1 VVLVGPRPDMTFGLD
16 NLPYGSLVGRDGER
30 IAAVRLGDEA
40 LDLRHVDGSLFADG
54 SLDAFLAAGPQA
66 WADVRGAAAALLEAD
81 ALRLLPLADC
91 RPVLAFTVA
100 DYVDFYAS
108 EQHAATAGLILRP
121 GTDPLPENW
130 RHLPVGY
137 HGRSGSVVVSGT
149 SVRRPSG
156 MLGAQEF
163 GPTQRLDFEAELA
176 FVVGVAGSE
185 IAVSD
190 ADEHVFGVCLLNDW
204 SARDIQRFETRP
216 LGPFLGKSFATSASP
231 WITPL
236 AALAGARVAPVQDPQ
251 PLPHLRDT
259 DPPHGLALDLE
270 VRVNGTVVSRPG
282 FAGMY
287 WTYAQMLA
295 HLTSNGSSVRT
306 GDLFASGTVSG
317 PGADDAGCLLELTL
331 DGTRPIALDD
341 GSSRTWLQD
350 RDEVVISGRAGR
362 LSLGDVS
369 GQVNRG

>member
-1 VVLVGPRPDMTFGLD
+1 MSSGLD
-16 NLPYGSLVGRDGER
+16 HLPYGSLLGPAGER
-30 IAAVRLGDEA
+30 IAAVRFGDAA
-40 LDLRHVDGSLFADG
+40 LDLRHVDETLFAAG
-54 SLDAFLAAGPQA
+54 RLDTFLAAGPQV
-66 WADVRGAAAALLEAD
+66 WADVQGAAAAAIEAGTHPLV
-81 ALRLLPLADC
+81 ALGGT
-91 RPVLAFTVA
+91 RPALGFTVA

-108 EQHAATAGLILRP
+108 EQHATTAGRILRP

-149 SVRRPSG
+149 PVHRPAG
-156 MLGAQEF
+156 LLGPGQF
-163 GPTQRLDFEAELA
+163 GPTQRLDFEAEVA
-176 FVVGVAGSE
+176 FVVGVPGRE
-185 IAVSD
+185 LAVAA

-216 LGPFLGKSFATSASP
+216 LGPFLGKSFATSVSG

-236 AALAGARVAPVQDPQ
+236 AALDGVRVAPP
-251 PLPHLRDT
+251 PT
-259 DPPHGLALDLE
+259 DPAPVRHLQETAPLHGLAIDLE
-270 VRVNGTVVSRPG
+270 VRINGSVVSRPR

-317 PGADDAGCLLELTL
+317 PGPADAGCLLELTR
-331 DGTRPIALDD
+331 DGAQPIALAD
-341 GSSRTWLQD
+341 GTSRAWLSD
-350 RDEVVISGRAGR
+350 GDEVVIAATAGGLTLGEVSGRVEAGMEP
-362 LSLGDVS
+362 
-369 GQVNRG
+369 